1 MNYQNLKLEKQNR
14 VATVWLSREKAL
26 NALNADLLKELK
38 NGFETLSEDREVWA
52 VILTGAGEKA
62 FVAGA
67 DIAAMSQMSPDQ
79 ASEFGRLGHEVMS
92 AVENCKKPVI
102 AAVNGFCLGGG
113 LELALSCDF
122 IYASERAKL
131 GLPEVGLGLFPGWG
145 GTQRLTRLLGKNRA
159 KEIIFTGRML
169 SAQEAF
175 QFGVVNRVCKPEEL
189 MNEVRAAAAEICKK
203 GPVAVSLAKKLMNEA
218 CNTSLVDGLANERKT
233 FPECFKTE
241 DTKEGLAAFLE
252 KRAANFKGK

>member
-159 KEIIFTGRML
+159 KEIIITG
-169 SAQEAF
+169 
-175 QFGVVNRVCKPEEL
+175 L